1 MIPKNIFQT
10 WKTKKV
16 SEDFFAIMD
25 TWKSNNAGYRYQL
38 YDDEECIEFLK
49 GFDKKVYRSYLRIL
63 PGAFKADLWRYCV
76 IFEFGGFYC
85 DVDTI
90 CLGGIDEILLKDTK
104 FVAAVDLNL
113 GTFKHNLFN
122 AFIGAERGSRIM
134 QGCIDRIVENVNRNR
149 TPKDMHPLDFSACGT
164 LGRSVNDF
172 LGREETAS
180 FVGKEGKVGSVNLL
194 KFCAET
200 EVVSDVR
207 GSKLFQNKNG
217 NQKIQFIYNCSGGS
231 SWARYNKWVVGGEKI
246 FL

>member
-1 MIPKNIFQT
+1 MISKNIFQT

-16 SEDFFAIMD
+16 SDEFFALMD
-25 TWKSNNAGYRYQL
+25 TWKAKNANYQYQL
-38 YDDEECIEFLK
+38 HDDEECLDFLK
-49 GFDKKVYRSYLRIL
+49 SFDRMVYRSYLRIL

-76 IFEFGGFYC
+76 LFEFGGFYC

-90 CLGGIDEILLKDTK
+90 CLGGIDEILFEDTN
-104 FVAAVDLNL
+104 FVAAVDLNPGL
-113 GTFKHNLFN
+113 LKHNLFN

-134 QGCIDRIVENVNRNR
+134 QNCIERIVENVSRNTTSR
-149 TPKDMHPLDFSACGT
+149 DMHPLDFSACGI
-164 LGRSVNDF
+164 LGRSANDF
-172 LGREETAS
+172 LGREETES
-180 FVGKEGKVGSVNLL
+180 FVGKEGKMGSVNLL

-217 NQKIQFIYNCSGGS
+217 SQEIQFIYNCSGGS
-231 SWARYNKWVVGGEKI
+231 SWARHNKWVVGGEKI